1 MRCNAT
7 KIEQSLIHYCI
18 TRPLLFSSSN
28 VLPCS
33 VLGNI
38 SDATLVSIL
47 RIAKPVFYLLIIS
60 SFIIFLPILRIRI
73 NLEDFPFLF
82 EGLRCNETRT
92 FSVFVWRS
100 ELQWNKNKQVFI
112 NSCTREPGCHFWSK
126 KLYWFNFCW
135 FCRLKINLKAD
146 RK

>member
-1 MRCNAT
+1 M
-7 KIEQSLIHYCI
+7 
-18 TRPLLFSSSN
+18 
-28 VLPCS
+28 LPCS

-92 FSVFVWRS
+92 
-100 ELQWNKNKQVFI
+100 NKSLSILVHVNLAVIFEVK
-112 NSCTREPGCHFWSK
+112 SCTDSI
-126 KLYWFNFCW
+126 L
-135 FCRLKINLKAD
+135 AD
-146 RK
+146 FAN